1 MRLKINPI
9 AAYGLYKGLLTD
21 SGRFLYSQT
30 SADTFKAAQILINA
44 KADLERIH
52 KLSKKGVGYVVVTKE
67 DISKWSNLT
76 LDEMKYGLG
85 VLQGIKEIKISML
98 IIEMPEEIKV
108 SLRSRDYAVVEVAQK
123 FNGGGHKLA
132 SGAKLEKL
140 SDVKIIVEELERLIT
155 KKITSSCL
163 CENNVIA
170 FKPVIDSRYS
180 VNSIASHSGS
190 MLPSF
195 PISSSDDIKKII
207 ERESKKGPIDV
218 IGIDE
223 VQFIDKG
230 VVELINDLANQGI
243 IVIVTG
249 LDKDFKSQ
257 PFQNVDVLMP
267 MAEFVDKLTAIC
279 HRCGNFANKTQRIID
294 GVPAK

>member
-1 MRLKINPI
+1 MV
-9 AAYGLYKGLLTD
+9 
-21 SGRFLYSQT
+21 
-30 SADTFKAAQILINA
+30 
-44 KADLERIH
+44 E
-52 KLSKKGVGYVVVTKE
+52 
-67 DISKWSNLT
+67 SN

-155 KKITSSCL
+155 KKSLFVDYVVML

-267 MAEFVDKLTAIC
+267 Y
-279 HRCGNFANKTQRIID
+279 G
-294 GVPAK
+294 